1 MGINPGV
8 FNILSIISFFKDYK
22 GAIRN
27 LIFLILFWVA
37 GYCFGPYLLHQSDKY
52 FDGIY
57 VEPNPPFAYF
67 LIGILILD
75 FAAYFVK
82 FKTIKY
88 HIYQNKEYFAKKMGC
103 LSIAESFMIGASV
116 LYSIVPG
123 IWLLRI
129 INPALPADSS
139 LFPYLVT
146 IVVIKWAV
154 VAYKLL
160 FFTPNKKGNWDLDE
174 PTPPPQIL
182 DRIADIVLTITTAVL
197 FTVIWQLAVTRLLRD
212 HPSFAPYL
220 GTHGTI
226 VNILG
231 YPMFLIVYAIVLYM
245 PTRLVFIME
254 DYYALT
260 DPRHR
265 RAAFL
270 TSVLFIV
277 FSVGTTLLN
286 TVTHI

>member
-1 MGINPGV
+1 MGINPGI
-8 FNILSIISFFKDYK
+8 FNLLSFVAILKDYK

-27 LIFLILFWVA
+27 LIFLLLFWII
-37 GYCFGPYLLHQSDKY
+37 GYYFGTYLLQQSDKY
-52 FDGIY
+52 FDNSF

-67 LIGILILD
+67 LIGVLLLD
-75 FAAYFVK
+75 FAAYFIK

-88 HIYQNKEYFAKKMGC
+88 YIYQHKEYFSKKMGC

-129 INPALPADSS
+129 INPALPADSP

-146 IVVIKWAV
+146 ILIVKWAV

-160 FFTPNKKGNWDLDE
+160 FFTPNKKDNWDLDE
-174 PTPPPQIL
+174 PKPPSIL
-182 DRIADIVLTITTAVL
+182 VDRIANVILTLTTSVL
-197 FTVIWQLAVTRLLRD
+197 FTVVWQLAVTRLLRD

-220 GTHGTI
+220 GTRGTI

-231 YPMFLIVYAIVLYM
+231 YPMCLTVYAIVLYM
-245 PTRLVFIME
+245 PTRLIFIME

-277 FSVGTTLLN
+277 FSVLSTLLN
-286 TVTHI
+286 TVSHI